1 MQVQQRVGLKQGNDT
16 RRVAAVRTGQPAPV
30 RVHRLAQSLQRAA
43 RRSGM
48 HIVNVAAPEKPANEK
63 AVYTTIDKQSKKV
76 GKPRV
81 VVLGSGWGAVSF
93 IKALPSNISE
103 KYELIM
109 VSPRNYFLYT
119 PLLPA
124 VATGTMEERSIV
136 EPVRSMIVGKGEYYE
151 ALCKD
156 IDPVKKE
163 LVCCFPADA
172 GFAEACFKISYDIL
186 VVGVGS
192 VNNTFGIKGVDQYCN
207 FFKSI
212 EDANSLR
219 NRVSECFER
228 AALPATPES
237 ERKRLLS
244 FVVVG
249 GGPTG
254 VEVAAEMYDMVH
266 DDLRKLYPNLIQ
278 DVQIRVVE
286 LMDHVLS
293 TYDRAIS
300 IYTADQF
307 KRAGIKLVLNSRVAS
322 VSDGIV
328 KVVNKANESEDIP
341 FGACVWATGVAMN
354 PFIKELQTKLGPK
367 QNHFRSILTDEF
379 MRVKGSKG
387 SIYAIGDAATI
398 DQPKALERAD
408 ELFKEADVDGD
419 DKLTLK
425 ELRDVLIKA
434 SSEYSHLKEHAEFL
448 EAKTGTKRWGGLVAK
463 VVATPLSELSETST
477 VSRDQFKEILKSI
490 DSGLRALP
498 ATAQVAR
505 QQGDFL
511 ADFFNRNQV
520 TGDKDTTKVAEG
532 QGEFKYFHKGSAAY
546 VGGDN
551 AVFDVPSLGP
561 FTGFT
566 AGLVWKS
573 FETYSQF
580 SFRNQCLVASDWI
593 RTKLFGRDISRV

>member
-1 MQVQQRVGLKQGNDT
+1 
-16 RRVAAVRTGQPAPV
+16 
-30 RVHRLAQSLQRAA
+30 
-43 RRSGM
+43 M